1 MLSTLFVIALT
12 QSVPVTTV
20 AARDTVDGP
29 VVMTAAEIRA
39 YNANLTREDP
49 AYIRCVRTLE
59 TGSLVKKVTSC
70 RTNAEWSRVNDV
82 GNQDARET
90 VEYVQSHQS
99 NRDLV
104 NAPLGPLLGN

>member
-1 MLSTLFVIALT
+1 MISTLFVIALAQAASMT
-12 QSVPVTTV
+12 PAV
-20 AARDTVDGP
+20 APQTVDGP
-29 VVMTAAEIRA
+29 VVMTAAQIKA
-39 YNANLTREDP
+39 YNAALTREDP

-70 RTNAEWSRVNDV
+70 RTNAEWSRVNDI

-99 NRDLV
+99 NRDI
-104 NAPLGPLLGN
+104 NDAPIGPLLGN

>member
-12 QSVPVTTV
+12 QATPVTAV
-20 AARDTVDGP
+20 AARETVDGP
-29 VVMTAAEIRA
+29 VVMSASEIRA
-39 YNANLTREDP
+39 YNASLTREDP

-70 RTNAEWSRVNDV
+70 RTNAEWSRVNDI

-99 NRDLV
+99 NRDL
-104 NAPLGPLLGN
+104 NNGPLGPLIGN